1 MTHHASPAPRGLPDK
16 VLIANRGE
24 IAVRIARTCRTMGI
38 GTVAVYSDIDAGA
51 LHVEVTDEAV
61 RLGGAT
67 PAESYLRGEA
77 LIAAA
82 QRTGAAAIH
91 PGYGFLSEAPAF
103 ARLVHDAGLLW
114 IGPPVAA
121 IEAMGDKLSAK
132 RLMAEAGVPLV
143 TGMELDADLAA
154 ADLDLGVVAE
164 QIGFPVMVK
173 AAAGGGGKGMRVVR
187 DPSELHEAIAAAR
200 REAGGAF
207 GDDRVFLERFVTRP
221 RHLEVQVF
229 GDSHGRVVHLFERE
243 CSVQRRHQKVVEET
257 PSPGIEARVRSA
269 LGEAAVDAARA
280 IGYVNAGT
288 VEFIGDEAVLAR
300 LRAGEDLDPR
310 SAFAFLEVNTRLQVE
325 HPVTE
330 EVVHSRN
337 ASSGGL
343 ETLDLVRLQLLVAAG
358 EPLPFAQDELVQR
371 GHAIEVRLYAED
383 PAAGYLPATGTLHA
397 FAPAGLPGVR
407 WDSGIRQGDEIPTHY
422 DPMLAKVIATAKTRP
437 EAALLL
443 ARELDRS
450 ALLGAITNRDLLV
463 GILRDEVFLAGE
475 TTTAF
480 LDERFPGGLVPNMQP
495 DEPAVQIALIAA
507 ALAAAIERR
516 ERAPVLGSVRPGFA
530 NAGTFV
536 PTGVYELGEQAYS
549 VRYAAQRDGTWQ
561 VVVSPGDAP
570 EDQGPHPEA
579 TAHVVL
585 VHGRAVLAGEQT
597 DHSGPG
603 VDPTIEG
610 LPAAGVVLDLEV
622 DGHRQRVHVARHP
635 ATVRSG
641 AGGGA
646 GVHVRTPS
654 GRVALVER
662 PRFPGAAG
670 EEVAGATLAPMP
682 GAVVQVAAEV
692 GEAVSRGALLVSVE
706 AMKMEHRITAPF
718 DGVVSEVRV
727 VPGQQVD
734 ADEVLVVVDAGER
747 VPDDDEP
754 GSASDG

>member
-1 MTHHASPAPRGLPDK
+1 MNDHAAPAPRGLPDK

-38 GTVAVYSDIDAGA
+38 GTVAVYSDVDAGA
-51 LHVEVTDEAV
+51 LHVEVADEAV

-82 QRTGAAAIH
+82 ERTGAGAIH

-121 IEAMGDKLSAK
+121 IEAMGDKLAAK

-143 TGMELDADLAA
+143 AGMDLDADLAA
-154 ADLDLGVVAE
+154 ADLDLDAVAA

-173 AAAGGGGKGMRVVR
+173 AAAGGGGKGMRVVHA
-187 DPSELHEAIAAAR
+187 PGELHEAIAAAR

-207 GDDRVFLERFVTRP
+207 GDDRVFIERFVTRP

-229 GDSHGRVVHLFERE
+229 GDTHGTVVHLFERE

-257 PSPGIEARVRSA
+257 PAPGIDARVRAA

-330 EVVHSRN
+330 QVVRWCDP
-337 ASSGGL
+337 SSGAL

-358 EPLPFAQDELVQR
+358 QPLPFVQEELVQR

-397 FAPAGLPGVR
+397 YAPAGLPGVR
-407 WDSGIRQGDEIPTHY
+407 WDSGIRQGDEIPTYY
-422 DPMLAKVIATAKTRP
+422 DPMLAKVIATAPTRP
-437 EAALLL
+437 EAACLL

-450 ALLGAITNRDLLV
+450 ALLGTTTNRDLLV
-463 GILRDEVFLAGE
+463 GILRDEAFVAGD

-480 LDERFPGGLVPNMQP
+480 LEERFPGGQVPGLQP
-495 DEPAVQIALIAA
+495 DEAAVQTALIAA
-507 ALAAAIERR
+507 ALAATIERR
-516 ERAPVLGSVRPGFA
+516 ERAPVLGTVRAGFA
-530 NAGTFV
+530 NASTFV
-536 PTGVYELGEQAYS
+536 PTGVYDLGEQAYR
-549 VRYAAQRDGTWQ
+549 VRYAAQRDGSWQ
-561 VVVSPGDAP
+561 VAVSPGDAP

-622 DGHRQRVHVARHP
+622 DEHRQRVHVARH
-635 ATVRSG
+635 AAAARGG

-646 GVHVRTPS
+646 EVHVRTAG
-654 GRVALVER
+654 GRVVLAER
-662 PRFPGAAG
+662 PRFPEAAG

-682 GAVVQVAAEV
+682 GAVVQVAVEV
-692 GEAVSRGALLVSVE
+692 GQAVSRGALLVSVE

-727 VPGQQVD
+727 APGQQVD
-734 ADEVLVVVDAGER
+734 ADEVLVVVDAEEGDAAGATS
-747 VPDDDEP
+747 PAGP
-754 GSASDG
+754 GR